1 VKRKLTSHAL
11 DQLFRSARTYRSWT
25 SDALSEDNTRE
36 IYNLMKWG
44 PTSANSCPARFV
56 WVRSSQSKAKL
67 AELAWDGNREK
78 ILAAPLTAIIG
89 HDLDFAKQLSKLLP
103 HAPER
108 IHEHFA
114 SAAVAEANAARNG
127 ALQGAYLM
135 MAARALGFDCG
146 PMSGFDNAAVDET
159 FFHGTRVKS
168 NFICSIGVGD
178 PASLHPR
185 DPRLSFEDA
194 GRFA

>member
-25 SDALSEDNTRE
+25 SDALSEDKTRE

-67 AELAWDGNREK
+67 AELAWDGTREK

-135 MAARALGFDCG
+135 MAARALAFDCG

>member
-1 VKRKLTSHAL
+1 MKRKLTSHAI

-25 SDALSEDNTRE
+25 SDALSEDKTRE
-36 IYNLMKWG
+36 IYDLMKWG

-56 WVRSSQSKAKL
+56 WVRSPQSKAKL
-67 AELAWDGNREK
+67 AELAWGGNREK
-78 ILAAPLTAIIG
+78 ILAAPLTTIIG
-89 HDLDFAKQLSKLLP
+89 HDLDFAQQLSKLLP

-114 SAAVAEANAARNG
+114 SAAVAEENAARNG

-135 MAARALGFDCG
+135 MAARALGLDCG
-146 PMSGFDNAAVDET
+146 PMSGFDNVAVDEA
-159 FFHGTRVKS
+159 FFHGTHVKS

-185 DPRLSFEDA
+185 DPRLSFEEA